1 MNSIRPKRRWRLYA
15 LIACLAVA
23 GGLVAVLRSERNRT
37 ERRLANVRELLVI
50 VDQEYQRCTLGDV
63 PQPAELSR
71 RELNARVTGKLTPR
85 RARACAEIVASKL
98 ERLSHLEHE
107 DDKLGS
113 FFLPVYV
120 SNSLYGVGLCEHV
133 AAKRTWAKELG
144 ADVVV
149 PNCSLELSLLEPTLT
164 PDEVEQQT
172 THLRGDSVALD
183 VWSSRSSI
191 GMKPPGTDHVLRRT
205 KDGKTWDE
213 SPPLRTVDDLH
224 VASDG
229 THAFA
234 DAYANANANAKPRY
248 HVYDGKGWH
257 VGAFV
262 ADGGF
267 REAFKRTESGWT
279 IVTAGDEPAVVRLD
293 PGMDHVLEKT
303 PIRGLAGRWDYDV
316 KHAAMIDDAGN
327 VATVTVAARGNAVEV
342 DSHFVPVGARSEQTT
357 ILKIDR
363 NPANVTVRHCRS
375 GTTEFVAI
383 GGVATLVST
392 DSGRSFTQIPGGHLV
407 DFGLAVCTGQ
417 HLYVASDRAFTA
429 CDLDR
434 CVTQDVAVP
443 GTRPL
448 KLDLEMR
455 GEQPLL
461 LVTLDG
467 LAVLLAPRAETGELA
482 PISIWRWNYV
492 MPFDPL
498 VRVDGIWFA
507 PRELTPF

>member
-1 MNSIRPKRRWRLYA
+1 
-15 LIACLAVA
+15 
-23 GGLVAVLRSERNRT
+23 
-37 ERRLANVRELLVI
+37 
-50 VDQEYQRCTLGDV
+50 
-63 PQPAELSR
+63 
-71 RELNARVTGKLTPR
+71 
-85 RARACAEIVASKL
+85 
-98 ERLSHLEHE
+98 
-107 DDKLGS
+107 
-113 FFLPVYV
+113 
-120 SNSLYGVGLCEHV
+120 
-133 AAKRTWAKELG
+133 
-144 ADVVV
+144 
-149 PNCSLELSLLEPTLT
+149 
-164 PDEVEQQT
+164 
-172 THLRGDSVALD
+172 
-183 VWSSRSSI
+183 
-191 GMKPPGTDHVLRRT
+191 
-205 KDGKTWDE
+205 
-213 SPPLRTVDDLH
+213 
-224 VASDG
+224 
-229 THAFA
+229 
-234 DAYANANANAKPRY
+234 
-248 HVYDGKGWH
+248 
-257 VGAFV
+257 
-262 ADGGF
+262 
-267 REAFKRTESGWT
+267 
-279 IVTAGDEPAVVRLD
+279 
-293 PGMDHVLEKT
+293 
-303 PIRGLAGRWDYDV
+303 
-316 KHAAMIDDAGN
+316 
-327 VATVTVAARGNAVEV
+327 
-342 DSHFVPVGARSEQTT
+342 
-357 ILKIDR
+357 
-363 NPANVTVRHCRS
+363 VRHCRS